1 MCFFFVNCPCLEHA
15 VTSRGLAGGWIGNTH
30 YKEFHADNGA
40 KLCWFVDDLV
50 VLGAGENLSV
60 LSSRVPELVPWDDA
74 MPEVG
79 SRMRELREVKEE
91 NLALKKR
98 LCII

>member
-1 MCFFFVNCPCLEHA
+1 M
-15 VTSRGLAGGWIGNTH
+15 
-30 YKEFHADNGA
+30 
-40 KLCWFVDDLV
+40 V
-50 VLGAGENLSV
+50 VLGAGQNLGA
-60 LSSRVPELVPWDDA
+60 LSSELPELVPWDDA

-91 NLALKKR
+91 NLALKKQ

>member
-1 MCFFFVNCPCLEHA
+1 MCFFFVDCPCLEHA
-15 VTSRGLAGGWIGNTH
+15 VTSRGLAGRWVGNTH
-30 YKEFHADNGA
+30 YKEFRADNGA
-40 KLCWFVDDLV
+40 KLCWFIADSI
-50 VLGAGENLSV
+50 VLGTGENFGALTSE
-60 LSSRVPELVPWDDA
+60 LPELVPWDDA

-79 SRMRELREVKEE
+79 SMMRELRDVKEE

>member
-1 MCFFFVNCPCLEHA
+1 MWFFFVNCHCLEHA
-15 VTSRGLAGGWIGNTH
+15 VTSRGLAGRWIGNTQ
-30 YKEFHADNGA
+30 YKEFRADNGA

-50 VLGAGENLSV
+50 VLGAGQNLGA
-60 LSSRVPELVPWDDA
+60 LSSELPELVPWDDA

-98 LCII
+98 LCTI